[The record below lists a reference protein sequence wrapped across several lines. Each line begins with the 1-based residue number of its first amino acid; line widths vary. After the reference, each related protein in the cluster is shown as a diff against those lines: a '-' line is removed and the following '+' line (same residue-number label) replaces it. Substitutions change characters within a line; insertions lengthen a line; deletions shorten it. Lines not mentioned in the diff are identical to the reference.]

1 MKRTLSL
8 VLALILVFSLVPTA
22 FAAEDQLPADTG
34 AAGSKGN
41 PIILKDLGWIDTKL
55 SGTDASCYYLYTV
68 KADGS
73 INFSINAI
81 GAGIDGDI
89 IVTNKTT
96 GVVRSLSKHGVYTYS
111 LDLKVNVKANDVL
124 LIQVVASKATKL
136 AWTAE
141 FTAAQGSAQNPIYP
155 DWKWNADYTE
165 ATAKVTVPVGTTYFA
180 VNRPGMLL
188 TINGKEY
195 GILAT
200 SGKEGEP
207 AIFSIT
213 NDGKSS
219 ATYQLKISWPAGTV
233 AKPDALKMGQ
243 QTAVIS
249 EGSEGYYYT
258 WTAEEDGTLT
268 IKMPAKG
275 NWEYEIRNITT
286 GETTKVQRSDSKPV
300 VNPAELEVSA
310 GDVLQI
316 RVNSYDPKNPGKA
329 PAAELTVDASFA
341 GKPDAPADFLLGDVN
356 GDTYVNSV
364 DAMMVLQY
372 YVGFLPAEKLIVA
385 AADVNGDELTNS
397 IDAMLIL
404 QHYVSIIDK
413 FPAE

>member
-34 AAGSKGN
+34 AAGTKGN
-41 PIILKDLGWIDTKL
+41 PVILKDLGWIDTKL
-55 SGTDASCYYLYTV
+55 TGTAPSCYYQYTV

-96 GVVRSLSKHGVYTYS
+96 GAVRSLSKHGVYTYS

-136 AWTAE
+136 SWTAE

-165 ATAKVTVPVGTTYFA
+165 ATAKVTVPVGTSYFA

-188 TINGKEY
+188 TVNGKEY
-195 GILAT
+195 GILNA
-200 SGKEGEP
+200 SGKEGDP

-213 NDGKSS
+213 NTGKGS
-219 ATYQLKISWPAGTV
+219 AVYQLKISWPAGSV
-233 AKPDALKMGQ
+233 VKPDTLKMGQ

-258 WTAEEDGTLT
+258 WTAEEAGTLT
-268 IKMPAKG
+268 INMPTKG
-275 NWEYEIRNITT
+275 HWVYEIRNITT

-300 VNPAELEVSA
+300 ENPAKLEVSA

-316 RVNSYDPKNPGKA
+316 RVNSYDPKNPEKA
-329 PAAELTVDASFA
+329 PAAELVLNASFA
-341 GKPDAPADFLLGDVN
+341 KKPEAPADFILGDVN
-356 GDTYVNSV
+356 GDTFVNSI
-364 DAMMVLQY
+364 DATMVLRY
-372 YVGFLPAEKLIVA
+372 YVSLLTADKLNLD
-385 AADVNGDELTNS
+385 AADVNGDTLINS

-404 QHYVSIIDK
+404 RRYVGIITK
-413 FPAE
+413 FPVE